1 MDPKTY
7 FATLPPYSVEAA
19 TAFWKKVT
27 TFYDAFGQSYHYR
40 RAKKA
45 YQTWYG
51 LPSTASP
58 FDVSLIGV
66 DGEQGE
72 ISRIKVNDVH
82 SNGRAVLTMATGQ
95 APSFEASAVNGD
107 SDSRAQCIA
116 ANSLLAW
123 ELEDKNIERIIDLA
137 VEIALIYNHSWTA
150 VEWDPRGGA
159 QWGVDPATGAP
170 IYDGQLRLRNFT
182 PLNVITNFSR
192 RNPDHPWII
201 TREPYNKFDLAA
213 RFPAF
218 ADQILSA
225 PPDLEILDWRPDA
238 LAAKGEHEEVFLYK
252 LFHKPTEALPQGRE
266 AWFIDA
272 KTILFDGPT
281 PYGQKLPVFRM
292 CPGEMIGTAQGST
305 PLTDQLALQDMLDML
320 YSAAL
325 TNNANNAIAR
335 ILVHEDS
342 GLNSGLLQGG
352 GAEVLEGNW
361 DNEFQKPS
369 TLNLTHTA
377 PETFKLIDQVKADMK
392 EKIGLNDVALGQAD
406 PQLSG
411 AAMALLETKAGQL
424 ASGLIK
430 GRRQLLEDI
439 GNAIVDRY
447 QRFAKTPRTL
457 GEVLGKGRRAY
468 LADFTG
474 AKISK
479 VSKVTVKAGN
489 PMKDTNAG
497 RLTIAD
503 GIRAVAKDAGT
514 PMSVT
519 DYQQVLDTG
528 NLEPLFEA
536 DEAESIRIKAEN
548 EAIARGEVPPVL
560 IDDPHDLDLKEHR
573 TVMAT
578 ANSRNDPKAVA
589 AYRQH
594 QQLHLQ
600 MKGQL
605 AMVMAGPPP
614 GPPGAG
620 GPLPPGAGAPPPG
633 GLPPPDP
640 ASGMEPPGPQ
650 PQLPQFPNN
659 PQTGQQW
666 SPEGQQR

>member
-1 MDPKTY
+1 
-7 FATLPPYSVEAA
+7 V
-19 TAFWKKVT
+19 
-27 TFYDAFGQSYHYR
+27 
-40 RAKKA
+40 
-45 YQTWYG
+45 
-51 LPSTASP
+51 
-58 FDVSLIGV
+58 
-66 DGEQGE
+66 
-72 ISRIKVNDVH
+72 
-82 SNGRAVLTMATGQ
+82 
-95 APSFEASAVNGD
+95 
-107 SDSRAQCIA
+107 
-116 ANSLLAW
+116 
-123 ELEDKNIERIIDLA
+123 
-137 VEIALIYNHSWTA
+137 
-150 VEWDPRGGA
+150 
-159 QWGVDPATGAP
+159 
-170 IYDGQLRLRNFT
+170 
-182 PLNVITNFSR
+182 
-192 RNPDHPWII
+192 
-201 TREPYNKFDLAA
+201 
-213 RFPAF
+213 
-218 ADQILSA
+218 
-225 PPDLEILDWRPDA
+225 LDWRPDE
-238 LAAKGEHEEVFLYK
+238 LAKKGDHEDIYLYK
-252 LFHKPTEALPQGRE
+252 LFHKPTEAMPEGRE

-292 CPGEMIGTAQGST
+292 CPGEMIDTAQGAT
-305 PLTDQLALQDMLDML
+305 PLTDLLALQDMLDML

-369 TLNLTHTA
+369 TLQLTHTA
-377 PETFKLIDQVKADMK
+377 PETFKLIEQVKADMK

-424 ASGLIK
+424 ASGLMK

-457 GEVLGKGRRAY
+457 GEVLGKGRKAY

-479 VSKVTVKAGN
+479 VSKVTVQAGN

-503 GIRAVAKDAGT
+503 GIRAVAKDAGA

-536 DEAESIRIKAEN
+536 DEAESIRIKSEN

-560 IDDPHDLDLKEHR
+560 LDDPHDLDLKEHR

-578 ANSRNDPKAVA
+578 ADSRNDPKAVA

-594 QQLHLQ
+594 QAQHLA
-600 MKGQL
+600 MKNQL
-605 AMVMAGPPP
+605 AAVMAGPPP
-614 GPPGAG
+614 AGPMGAG
-620 GPLPPGAGAPPPG
+620 GPVPPGAGAPPPI
-633 GLPPPDP
+633 PPGPGPMDP
-640 ASGMEPPGPQ
+640 ASGAPPPGPL
-650 PQLPQFPNN
+650 PDLPQFPNN

-666 SPEGQQR
+666 SPEGQPQ